1 MERKY
6 EFYPM
11 FTNTI
16 KSILKSAQNN
26 YIDLFECISIIT
38 EYPKKRTYKNITD
51 STLHDLL
58 VNELDRQ
65 YSRWNKGVN
74 NAVQKQ

>member
-26 YIDLFECISIIT
+26 YMDLFECISIIT
-38 EYPKKRTYKNITD
+38 EYPKKQTYKNITD

-58 VNELDRQ
+58 VDELDRQ